1 MKRLVWSHLG
11 YQEGTSCGRSDHPG
25 SCSEMK
31 IPVKDSYWESALS
44 VNTYRERGGS
54 RQEHRVGWAARQS
67 PRARPTH
74 QLQWTCPS
82 AMSKAEMWAT
92 SPYPEKRACP
102 WRRHSS
108 SATFQRRLRAECCKP
123 AVPLQV
129 RGLIAFHPEGKF
141 GQCNTAP
148 PPPVNPTPELIRIL
162 FPSQPWGNW
171 QDFPMVP
178 FTFLL
183 SIFYIRSVSSIV
195 ELRSLGMNPQ
205 EGFRAQI
212 AVLS

>member
-1 MKRLVWSHLG
+1 MSIPTGK
-11 YQEGTSCGRSDHPG
+11 EEEADRS
-25 SCSEMK
+25 
-31 IPVKDSYWESALS
+31 
-44 VNTYRERGGS
+44 T
-54 RQEHRVGWAARQS
+54 GWAGLQGS
-67 PRARPTH
+67 PRGLGQPINYSGRA
-74 QLQWTCPS
+74 LQQCLRLRCGPRLRTLRRGP
-82 AMSKAEMWAT
+82 
-92 SPYPEKRACP
+92 CP

-123 AVPLQV
+123 AAPLQV
-129 RGLIAFHPEGKF
+129 RGLTAFHPEGKF

-205 EGFRAQI
+205 EGLRAQI